1 MLKKRIIPVIL
12 LKNGVIVQSRK
23 FSRHQLIGSPTA
35 AVERLSNWNSDE
47 LIYLDISQKSGYDLN
62 RNDLNHPEFDSIADI
77 VKLVSRKCLMPL
89 TFGGGIRTL
98 EDIALRIS
106 SGADKV
112 SINTLSFENLD
123 IIESAAKTYGSQAI
137 VISLD
142 VKLLDG
148 KYILFKGGRLMSESD
163 LNSHIKRCQDAGA
176 GEFIINSIDRDGSG
190 IGFDIDSINRVCEQ
204 TSLPVIALGGAGN
217 WEHFSEVLSKTKASA
232 VAAANIFQ
240 HTENS
245 YFNCKQHLYDT
256 GHNVRLPGDLS
267 RNYKNI

>member
-23 FSRHQLIGSPTA
+23 FLRHQLIGTPTA
-35 AVERLSNWNSDE
+35 SVERLSNWNSDE

-62 RNDLNHPEFDSIADI
+62 RSDLNHPEFENISDI

-89 TFGGGIRTL
+89 TFGGGIRTFK
-98 EDIALRIS
+98 DIELRIS
-106 SGADKV
+106 GGSDKV
-112 SINTLSFENLD
+112 SVNTLSFEKLD
-123 IIESAAKTYGSQAI
+123 IIESAANTFGSQAI

-142 VKLLDG
+142 VKLVDN
-148 KYILFKGGRLMSESD
+148 KYILFKGGRMQSDVD
-163 LNSHIKRCQDAGA
+163 LNSHIKRCQDVGV
-176 GEFIINSIDRDGSG
+176 GEFIINSMDRDGSG
-190 IGFDIDSINRVCEQ
+190 IGFDIDLINRVCDQ

-217 WEHFSEVLSKTKASA
+217 WEHFSEVLTKTNASA

-245 YFNCKQHLYDT
+245 YFNCKQYLYDS
-256 GHNVRLPGDLS
+256 GHNVRMPGDLTCI
-267 RNYKNI
+267 NKNI